1 MVKGTAL
8 ALAAFSGFELARRI
22 YRDAR
27 LFDRGRE
34 PVRSWDPADYGLE
47 PSMVD
52 EIVMKVDGNEL
63 HGWYCRAD
71 SPIASALYCHGNGGS
86 FAADLPAIRHC
97 VEAGISVFAF
107 DYRGYGKS
115 TGRATV
121 RGVVRDTLAAAVK
134 HDEIRP
140 PQVPS
145 ILYGF
150 SLGGA
155 IAARAAERNP
165 EAFQTLVLQSTFTS
179 LREIVRCLYPTLPL
193 HLLCIKEMDTQ
204 SILGNVQLPTV
215 VIHGTND
222 QVVPSAMGE
231 ELYAAAPNAR
241 ELVLVEGAGHRD
253 LFDTAP
259 DRIVSAIRE
268 LALAA
273 GGRSADRDA
282 LAS

>member
-8 ALAAFSGFELARRI
+8 ALAALSGFELARRL

-34 PVRSWDPADYGLE
+34 PVRSWDPVDYGLD
-47 PSMVD
+47 PSSVD
-52 EIVMKVDGNEL
+52 EIVFQVDGNDL
-63 HGWYCRAD
+63 YGWYCRAT

-86 FAADLPAIRHC
+86 FATDLPAIRHC
-97 VEAGISVFAF
+97 VEAGISVLAF

-115 TGRATV
+115 SGRATV
-121 RGVVRDTLAAAVK
+121 RGVVRDTLAAAAK

-140 PQVPS
+140 AGVPS

-155 IAARAAERNP
+155 IATRAAERKP
-165 EAFQTLVLQSTFTS
+165 DASDALVLQSTFTS
-179 LREIVRCLYPTLPL
+179 LREIVRCLYPSVPL
-193 HLLCIKEMDTQ
+193 HLLCIKEMETQ
-204 SILGNVQLPTV
+204 SILSNVQLPTV
-215 VIHGTND
+215 VIHGTED
-222 QVVPSAMGE
+222 TVVPSSMGE
-231 ELYAAAPNAR
+231 ELYRVAPNAR

-253 LFDTAP
+253 LFETAP
-259 DRIVSAIRE
+259 ERIVSAIRN

-273 GGRSADRDA
+273 GGRPDRDA